1 LILIVRVSVI
11 ALFSSTALSVATM
24 APAHAA
30 LDDAAAQA
38 LLKKHRCTTC
48 HKVERTV
55 VGPSFQ
61 DVAKKRRGQPSAV
74 DDLKKVVRNGSTGTY
89 GTASMPAFS
98 ADKISDA
105 DLTDVIQWILT
116 R

>member
-1 LILIVRVSVI
+1 MRIRVSVL
-11 ALFSSTALSVATM
+11 ALFVSTAMTIAAI

-38 LLKKHRCTTC
+38 LLKKSTCTKC
-48 HKVERTV
+48 HKLEKTA

-61 DVAKKRRGQPSAV
+61 DIAKKRNGQASAV

-89 GTASMPAFS
+89 GTASMPAFA
-98 ADKISDA
+98 ADKINDA
-105 DLTDVIQWILT
+105 DLTDVVQWILT